1 MIFKGVTASFFQPL
15 SVFRKKGKDYIFYS
29 INGNLPF
36 AHCFLGKCIYNVFTV
51 LKSCSNFLQG
61 SSSKKRVHYKSY
73 DPSLM
78 EKAMAAVQHDGK
90 TMYRAAKDCG
100 VPMNTLRDRLI
111 AKGLFKPKRP
121 VVYHEVCI
129 ICEL

>member
-1 MIFKGVTASFFQPL
+1 M
-15 SVFRKKGKDYIFYS
+15 
-29 INGNLPF
+29 
-36 AHCFLGKCIYNVFTV
+36 V

-129 ICEL
+129 IYEL